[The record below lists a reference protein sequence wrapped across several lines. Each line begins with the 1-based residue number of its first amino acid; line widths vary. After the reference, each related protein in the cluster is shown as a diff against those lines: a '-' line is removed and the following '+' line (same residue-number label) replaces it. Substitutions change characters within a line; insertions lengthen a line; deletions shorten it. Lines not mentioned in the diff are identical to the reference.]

1 MSIESIREQLHSPSE
16 DARFN
21 AWMIL
26 YQAQDKASEY
36 YQERELVYQRKDPL
50 LKMSFLRFLS
60 KISEERSIVMILRFF
75 PPSHST
81 HSSKDENKQVLEAAF
96 KAFKDNTYNNKFYLL
111 LPFLKS
117 SSEQVVLF
125 CLEEFSNTKLDSAFW
140 PILQIVKSRAQNSK
154 VVLNK
159 ALSALRHY
167 PDSKSFSIITD
178 FLCDPDEE
186 VRFLSSLVLGSLYE
200 ARYLPQES
208 FITKLLCDPSPRIRK
223 AILWVL
229 RRRPQ
234 KKYINLLTEISLKD
248 QDSQVRQEALQ
259 GLGAFPNNEVIA
271 HFIYVIEND
280 TNRMVG
286 LKSEAVLRSLPAKKC
301 IKAFW
306 SIINAKIS
314 FSEKN
319 QKTDQKIKIR
329 ALIFLAEFQPQ
340 SKKVFHFIS
349 ARIADSIQEKETI
362 PYFEALQFLD
372 RPEVIFF
379 LEPFLLKGSVVSY
392 MALKAMIRVAETR
405 RNEQA
410 LIDYLKTPSIPSLH
424 QQMILSF
431 LVKSLRPELIREL
444 RSLLISFLTHENT
457 NIRYLSLQLL
467 KKLSDE
473 EVEIYPLIESL
484 KKETDQEVRLYL
496 EQLILEKCTDQFASW
511 KRWVEYFSERS
522 SSSLEVSILIK
533 SFRMTKPLKSLP
545 ESVEM
550 SLYAVMDRLLGSSTI
565 ECKEAV
571 SVLIG
576 KHLAQNIL
584 SWDLFLEA
592 LDRFPNLSLV
602 FPDFEKMKLFS
613 SSSKIIFKNFDKL
626 KQLLM
631 FDESLSEE
639 QKRSFFSV
647 LDKTHYSDL
656 VTLCVGLF
664 ASKEKMSLE
673 SEAREFLFRKAH
685 TS

>member
-1 MSIESIREQLHSPSE
+1 
-16 DARFN
+16 
-21 AWMIL
+21 
-26 YQAQDKASEY
+26 
-36 YQERELVYQRKDPL
+36 
-50 LKMSFLRFLS
+50 
-60 KISEERSIVMILRFF
+60 
-75 PPSHST
+75 
-81 HSSKDENKQVLEAAF
+81 
-96 KAFKDNTYNNKFYLL
+96 
-111 LPFLKS
+111 
-117 SSEQVVLF
+117 
-125 CLEEFSNTKLDSAFW
+125 
-140 PILQIVKSRAQNSK
+140 
-154 VVLNK
+154 
-159 ALSALRHY
+159 
-167 PDSKSFSIITD
+167 
-178 FLCDPDEE
+178 
-186 VRFLSSLVLGSLYE
+186 
-200 ARYLPQES
+200 
-208 FITKLLCDPSPRIRK
+208 
-223 AILWVL
+223 
-229 RRRPQ
+229 
-234 KKYINLLTEISLKD
+234 
-248 QDSQVRQEALQ
+248 
-259 GLGAFPNNEVIA
+259 
-271 HFIYVIEND
+271 
-280 TNRMVG
+280 
-286 LKSEAVLRSLPAKKC
+286 
-301 IKAFW
+301 
-306 SIINAKIS
+306 
-314 FSEKN
+314 
-319 QKTDQKIKIR
+319 
-329 ALIFLAEFQPQ
+329 
-340 SKKVFHFIS
+340 
-349 ARIADSIQEKETI
+349 
-362 PYFEALQFLD
+362 
-372 RPEVIFF
+372 
-379 LEPFLLKGSVVSY
+379 
-392 MALKAMIRVAETR
+392 
-405 RNEQA
+405 
-410 LIDYLKTPSIPSLH
+410 
-424 QQMILSF
+424 MILSF